1 MEKYFGLLP
10 VMFGILTSLTS
21 LTSLASVPV
30 TASGASAGLAAVW
43 LSSPYKRH
51 DDLNVPAPIVNIERE
66 SFYVRGTE
74 AGAFLWKNEC
84 GSEAHA
90 LSLGVSYSELFFDAG
105 KTKNYNLKKLD
116 NRHSTLNAFLQ
127 YTLYFPYG
135 HAGIQVLRDTLDNSD
150 AFSGR
155 AWYQYPLLLGPVY
168 FIPGVGIRWDSQQQL
183 NYYYGI
189 SGREAQESGLV
200 RYRPQGGVSPFI
212 SLGTRWSFA
221 DDWSVITT
229 SGIIFLNEEIRN
241 SPMVDDN
248 LIFHASIGLSY
259 SF

>member
-10 VMFGILTSLTS
+10 VMFGILTSL
-21 LTSLASVPV
+21 ASVPV
-30 TASGASAGLAAVW
+30 TASGASTGLTAVW
-43 LSSPYKRH
+43 LSSPYKGH
-51 DDLNVPAPIVNIERE
+51 DDLNVLNIERE

-74 AGAFLWKNEC
+74 AGAFLWKNE
-84 GSEAHA
+84 AHA
-90 LSLGVSYSELFFDAG
+90 LSLGISYSELFFDAG
-105 KTKNYNLKKLD
+105 KTKDHNLKKID
-116 NRHSTLNAFLQ
+116 NRHSTLDAFLQ
-127 YTLYFPYG
+127 YTLYSPYG

-168 FIPGVGIRWDSQQQL
+168 FTPGVGIRWDSQQQL

-189 SGREAQESGLV
+189 SGREAQESGLGG
-200 RYRPQGGVSPFI
+200 YRPQGSVSPFI
-212 SLGTRWSFA
+212 SLGTRWPFA